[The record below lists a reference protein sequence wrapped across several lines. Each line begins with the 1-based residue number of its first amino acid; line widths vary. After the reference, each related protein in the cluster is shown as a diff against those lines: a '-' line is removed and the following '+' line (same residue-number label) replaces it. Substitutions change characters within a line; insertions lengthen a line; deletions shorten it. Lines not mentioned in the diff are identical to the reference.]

1 MNSSAAPAN
10 PVSRTAPAEPR
21 QARARGRAVEEL
33 LIAGALAIM
42 VALPLTEILLR
53 SVFHTS
59 LGNPGALVQHLTL
72 FIGMAGSVLAAR
84 DDRLL
89 TLATGNWLRGAWAT
103 RARWFSHSVAAAV
116 AGALGVAGW
125 QFAASEREAG
135 QLFLPGLPLWIVL
148 GVLPLG
154 FAAVALRLLY
164 HAAAGWRGR
173 VLATVAATAGLA
185 ASAWLPVPAPSLVW
199 PAFALL
205 LAATFLGAPL
215 FALLGGAGLILF
227 HSADLPIAA
236 VSVEHYRLTVNPAL
250 PAIPLFTLAG
260 YFMAEGGASRRLV
273 QLFQALFGWFRG
285 GPAIAVTLI
294 CAFFTAFTGGSGVTI
309 LALGGLLMPVLVA
322 ARYSE
327 RDALGLLTGAG
338 SLGILLPPCLP
349 VILYAIV
356 AKVDIRDM
364 FLGGLLPVLLLMA
377 MTAAWGVWAGRKAGV
392 GERIFDA
399 AEARRALWA
408 AKWELLLP
416 VVSLVT
422 LFSGLAT
429 PVEAAAV
436 TVAYAFVLEVFIHR
450 DLHLIRDCP
459 RVMAEAGSLVGGI
472 LLILGVALGLTN
484 YLIDAQVSD
493 RLAEWAALHVQ
504 SRWLFLLGMNVVL
517 IFVGG
522 LVEIYAAIVVVA
534 PLLVPIGA
542 RLGIHPV
549 HLGIIFLANMQLGFL
564 APPVG
569 LNLLLASS
577 RLQKP
582 MSEVIRAVLP
592 LLLVMF
598 IGVMLITYF
607 PWLTTALLH

>member
-1 MNSSAAPAN
+1 MTYASEVTGAVQPAPS
-10 PVSRTAPAEPR
+10 V
-21 QARARGRAVEEL
+21 ARSRGRAGEEL
-33 LIAGALAIM
+33 LLALALAIM
-42 VALPLTEILLR
+42 VALPLIEIVLR
-53 SVFHTS
+53 SVFHSS
-59 LGNPGALVQHLTL
+59 LGNPGAVVQHLTL
-72 FIGMAGSVLAAR
+72 FVGMAGSALAAR

-89 TLATGNWLRGAWAT
+89 TLATGTWLRGAWAE
-103 RARWFSHSVAAAV
+103 RGRWISHTVAAAV
-116 AGALGVAGW
+116 AGVLGLASL
-125 QFAASEREAG
+125 QFVSAERESG
-135 QLFLPGLPLWIVL
+135 QLFAAGVSLWVIESI
-148 GVLPLG
+148 LPLG
-154 FAAVALRLLY
+154 FAVVTLRLLY
-164 HAAAGWRGR
+164 HATDGWRGR
-173 VLATVAATAGLA
+173 AVATVTAGALIA
-185 ASAWLPVPAPSLVW
+185 AGAWLPVPASSLVW
-199 PAFALL
+199 PAFVLL

-215 FALLGGAGLILF
+215 FALLGGAALILF
-227 HSADLPIAA
+227 RGADLPIAA

-309 LALGGLLMPVLVA
+309 LALGGLLLPVLA
-322 ARYSE
+322 AAHYSD
-327 RDALGLLTGAG
+327 RDALGLMTGAG

-349 VILYAIV
+349 VILYAII
-356 AKVDIRDM
+356 AKVDIKEM
-364 FLGGLLPVLLLMA
+364 FLGGFLPVLLLIA
-377 MTAAWGVWAGRKAGV
+377 MTAAWGVWAGRKARVPVLKFNAG
-392 GERIFDA
+392 
-399 AEARRALWA
+399 EARRALWT

-416 VVSLVT
+416 VVSLVA

-436 TVAYAFVLEVFIHR
+436 TAAYAFVLEVFIHR
-450 DLHLIRDCP
+450 DLHLTRDCP
-459 RVMAEAGSLVGGI
+459 RVMAEAGLLVGGI

-484 YLIDAQVSD
+484 YLIDAQLPD
-493 RLAEWAALHVQ
+493 RMAEWAAVHVQ
-504 SRWLFLLGMNVVL
+504 SRWLFLLGLNVVL
-517 IFVGG
+517 TFVGG

-577 RLQKP
+577 RFKRP
-582 MSEVIRAVLP
+582 MAEVIRAVLP

-598 IGVMLITYF
+598 IGVLLITYL
-607 PWLTTALLH
+607 PILTTVLLR